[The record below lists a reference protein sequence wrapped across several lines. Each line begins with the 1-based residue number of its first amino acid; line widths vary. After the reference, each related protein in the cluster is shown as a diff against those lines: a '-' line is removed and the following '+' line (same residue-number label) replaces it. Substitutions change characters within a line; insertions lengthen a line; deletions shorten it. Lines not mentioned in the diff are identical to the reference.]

1 MKNKSVPEL
10 FEKRTG
16 VKYYNW
22 IQAWMVT
29 ATQKRKKKKKMKEQV
44 IKTLLWITCCICLYS
59 LLTTFDN
66 LVFFLSG
73 FIGLFSTWILIR
85 WDRIAEPP
93 DYSYNTEFGDGKSEE
108 EMIKMDKQNL
118 KESSESVA
126 EANKY
131 LKSLSKKK

>member
-1 MKNKSVPEL
+1 MKKTAAEL

-16 VKYYNW
+16 VKYQNW
-22 IQAWMVT
+22 IQAWAVT
-29 ATQKRKKKKKMKEQV
+29 EKQKRKKNMTEQV
-44 IKTLLWITCCICLYS
+44 IKTLLWMTSSICLYS

-85 WDRIAEPP
+85 WDRITESP
-93 DYSYNTEFGDGKSEE
+93 DYSYNTEFGDGKSED
-108 EMIKMDKQNL
+108 EMIKVDKQNL

-126 EANKY
+126 DTNKY
-131 LKSLSKKK
+131 LKDLLKRND